1 MSHKKFELGQEF
13 LTSYLISNSTMDSF
27 GDLSKDFN
35 PIHIDDRYAKDRG
48 FKSRV
53 SYGNILGLL
62 ISALVGETLKD
73 YNVMLISQN
82 INFNKPIYIGTRVL
96 LSARVDTI
104 NDVYKITKLKLYFK
118 DELGIKYA
126 SGNCMVKEI

>member
-1 MSHKKFELGQEF
+1 MYSG
-13 LTSYLISNSTMDSF
+13 DSF
-27 GDLSKDFN
+27 LSSSL
-35 PIHIDDRYAKDRG
+35 G
-48 FKSRV
+48 
-53 SYGNILGLL
+53 LGLL

-82 INFNKPIYIGTRVL
+82 INFNKPIYIDTRVL

-104 NDVYKITKLKLYFK
+104 NDVYKITKLRLYFK

>member
-1 MSHKKFELGQEF
+1 MTHNKFELGQEF
-13 LTSYLISNSTMDSF
+13 FTSYFISNSTMDGF
-27 GDLSKDFN
+27 GELSKDFN
-35 PIHIDDRYAKDRG
+35 PIHIDDNYAKDKG

-82 INFNKPIYIGTRVL
+82 INFNKPIYIDTKVL
-96 LSARVDTI
+96 LSAKVDTI
-104 NDVYKITKLKLYFK
+104 NDVYKITKLKLHFNN
-118 DELGIKYA
+118 ELGIKYA